1 MMNVKFGLIEF
12 ESELCRVAQVEGQE
26 KISSIQQCH
35 QVRLVWSGRR
45 AGKGAEMNSIKQCH
59 QVRLPAMSS
68 EDLHGHFTLSSIKLT
83 DLVATKKEAQ
93 RVLTARHC
101 FA

>member
-1 MMNVKFGLIEF
+1 MKIGLIEF
-12 ESELCRVAQVEGQE
+12 EPELCRVAQVEGQE
-26 KISSIQQCH
+26 KISSIQKCH

-45 AGKGAEMNSIKQCH
+45 AGKGAEVNSIKQCH

-68 EDLHGHFTLSSIKLT
+68 GDLHGHFTLSSIKLT
-83 DLVATKKEAQ
+83 DLVATKKEVQ

>member
-26 KISSIQQCH
+26 KIRSIQQCH

-45 AGKGAEMNSIKQCH
+45 AGKGAEMKSIKQCH

-68 EDLHGHFTLSSIKLT
+68 ETCMVTSHFRRSN
-83 DLVATKKEAQ
+83 
-93 RVLTARHC
+93 
-101 FA
+101 